1 MNIIFFNTIFLGDYL
16 IHSNVLNELKK
27 KYNCNL
33 IAVCSPYNSKIISKE
48 EHIDEIIIYDHKWNF
63 LKKLNTLK
71 KILSKKYFISFV
83 GDAQPFSYF
92 ANFIIKSKYKRG
104 IITRKIKKYFFEFS
118 FYKPFKFIANIM
130 FDRYEIQTRPKYLK
144 KKEYLP
150 KKFINLFSDFEIKNK
165 KIYFFNQTKKQ
176 EERKKILL
184 NKINFKKYIT
194 FHMDHK
200 WNDIK
205 GIEKKL
211 HDNIDLLQ
219 KKTNYKI
226 LIFVYKNKNKYFKI
240 FEKKNNVIDPSTFKI
255 KNKNKNKN
263 IFIVRNASVF
273 LEERIISNS
282 SWNIS
287 CHSGFFAQTSAA
299 LNKKIIDIIPKK
311 QVLVQSCWVPNR
323 NYFLILKKS
332 GDTNFDIDIIFQN
345 LISTIIRK

>member
-1 MNIIFFNTIFLGDYL
+1 MNIIFFNTCFLGDYL
-16 IHSNVLNELKK
+16 IHSHVLNELKK
-27 KYNCNL
+27 KYRCNL

-63 LKKLNTLK
+63 LQKLCTLK

-92 ANFIIKSKYKRG
+92 ANYILKSKYKRG
-104 IITRKIKKYFFEFS
+104 IINRKFKKCFIEFT
-118 FYKPFKFIANIM
+118 FYKPFKFIANII

-150 KKFINLFSDFEIKNK
+150 DKFINLFVDFKIKSK
-165 KIYFFNQTKKQ
+165 KIYFFNQNKK
-176 EERKKILL
+176 EEDNKNILL
-184 NKINFKKYIT
+184 NKINFKKYIS

-211 HDNIDLLQ
+211 HKNIELLQ

-226 LIFVYKNKNKYFKI
+226 LIFVYKNENKYFKI
-240 FEKKNNVIDPSTFKI
+240 FEKKNNVINPINFLI
-255 KNKNKNKN
+255 KYRNKNKN
-263 IFIVRNASVF
+263 IFIVKNANVF

-287 CHSGFFAQTSAA
+287 CHSGFFVQTSAA

-311 QVLVQSCWVPNR
+311 QVLVQSCWVPSR
-323 NYFLILKKS
+323 NYFSILKQVDDVK
-332 GDTNFDIDIIFQN
+332 FDIDIIFQN
-345 LISTIIRK
+345 LISTILKK